1 MLPLHPASNE
11 TPSGPLYRAVWRW
24 HFYAGILVAP
34 FAIFLAITGAIYLWK
49 PQYEAWRYRDL
60 LNVPAGTVQVPAD
73 VQLAA
78 ARASVPPPLRAQ
90 SYQPAVSPGQT
101 AVIVFRQ
108 AGGSAFSPGLNVFVD
123 PHTGRVVGQLRDDA
137 TLMTKVK
144 NLHGSLLAGKA
155 GKYVVELVA
164 SWALVLFLTGLYLTW
179 PRPRFEVW
187 GFLLPRLRAIG
198 ARDRRRL
205 FWRDLHAV
213 PAVWFSLATVFM
225 LSTGLLWTQGAGA
238 WYRKISAWTG
248 QGTPRESNA
257 GAHRSE
263 LTGWSPT
270 LKAGLAEKIDQLAS
284 TPPVQDHSMHRGA
297 MVAPAKSSQPDG
309 PYAGAMALEKVI
321 ELAATQGVP
330 QPYVVGLPV
339 GPQGVYSVISDRNQP
354 FRRFYLHLDQYS
366 GRVLADVRFK
376 DFGYLAQFFSWGI
389 IAHEGRL
396 FGLANQILGT
406 LAAGGVA
413 LLSVSGLAMWWQR
426 KPGRRLSAPTSE
438 LPVPRP
444 VWIGTLVLALA
455 LPLLAASLALLLLFD
470 RGFSSRLPWLRP
482 SQSQET

>member
-11 TPSGPLYRAVWRW
+11 TPTGPLYRAVWRW

-60 LNVPAGTVQVPAD
+60 LNVPASATQVPAD
-73 VQLAA
+73 AQLAA

-90 SYQPAVSPGQT
+90 SYQPAASPGQT
-101 AVIVFRQ
+101 AVIVFRP

-123 PHTGRVVGQLRDDA
+123 PHTGKVVGQLRDDA

-144 NLHGSLLAGKA
+144 NLHGSLLAGKT
-155 GKYVVELVA
+155 GKYLVELA
-164 SWALVLFLTGLYLTW
+164 SSWALVLFLTGLYLAW

-187 GFLLPRLRAIG
+187 GFLLPRLRATG
-198 ARDRRRL
+198 RT
-205 FWRDLHAV
+205 FWRDVHAV

-238 WYRKISAWTG
+238 WYRKVSAWTG

-270 LKAGLAEKIDQLAS
+270 LKAGLAEKIDNLAS
-284 TPPVQDHSMHRGA
+284 TPPAHDHSMHGGA

-309 PYAGAMALEKVI
+309 PYAGAMPLEKVM

-330 QPYVVGLPV
+330 QPYVVGLPA
-339 GPQGVYSVISDRNQP
+339 GPHGVYSVISDRNQP
-354 FRRFYLHLDQYS
+354 FRRVYLHLDQYS
-366 GRVLADVRFK
+366 GHVLADVRFK

-406 LAAGGVA
+406 LAATGVM
-413 LLSVSGLAMWWQR
+413 LLSASGLVMWWQR
-426 KPGRRLSAPTSE
+426 KPGRRLKAPVGEGT
-438 LPVPRP
+438 LPRP
-444 VWIGTLVLALA
+444 VWMGTLLLAAA
-455 LPLLAASLALLLLFD
+455 LPLLALSLLILLVGD
-470 RGFSSRLPWLRP
+470 RWLSSRLRWLQLP
-482 SQSQET
+482 QT